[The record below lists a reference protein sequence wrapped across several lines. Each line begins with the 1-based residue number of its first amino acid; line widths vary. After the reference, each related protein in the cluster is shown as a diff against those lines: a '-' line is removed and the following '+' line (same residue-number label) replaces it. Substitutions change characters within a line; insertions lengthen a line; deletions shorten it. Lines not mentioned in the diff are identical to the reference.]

1 MPASERIGP
10 AYAAMMS
17 MTSHR
22 DRGLP
27 PATRGYC
34 RTICETTVAS
44 PKFRFWKWTNLSV
57 WAVYMFEFYGS
68 VEPYSEIA
76 AWRDEHE
83 G

>member
-34 RTICETTVAS
+34 RTMCETRDDRRLAQISVLEVGQMARFGGKTLPRTPLVAFLV
-44 PKFRFWKWTNLSV
+44 PQ
-57 WAVYMFEFYGS
+57 
-68 VEPYSEIA
+68 P
-76 AWRDEHE
+76 
-83 G
+83 

>member
-34 RTICETTVAS
+34 RTISEMTVAS
-44 PKFRFWKWTNLSV
+44 PKFQIWKWTNLSV
-57 WAVYMFEFYGS
+57 WAVKTLPRTPLVAFL
-68 VEPYSEIA
+68 VPQP
-76 AWRDEHE
+76 
-83 G
+83 

>member
-27 PATRGYC
+27 PATRGYWLLQDDLRDDRRLAQISVLEVDRLVHFGGKTLP
-34 RTICETTVAS
+34 RTPLVAFLV
-44 PKFRFWKWTNLSV
+44 PQ
-57 WAVYMFEFYGS
+57 
-68 VEPYSEIA
+68 P
-76 AWRDEHE
+76 
-83 G
+83 

>member
-34 RTICETTVAS
+34 RTISEMTVAS
-44 PKFRFWKWTNLSV
+44 PKFRFCLEVDRLVHFGGKTLPRTPLV
-57 WAVYMFEFYGS
+57 AFLV
-68 VEPYSEIA
+68 PQP
-76 AWRDEHE
+76 
-83 G
+83 

>member
-34 RTICETTVAS
+34 KTIYETIVARLAQISVLGFDKLVGIGDNPLGVGCSKS
-44 PKFRFWKWTNLSV
+44 PPI
-57 WAVYMFEFYGS
+57 G
-68 VEPYSEIA
+68 
-76 AWRDEHE
+76 D
-83 G
+83 

>member
-34 RTICETTVAS
+34 KTIYETIVARLAQISVLDFDKFVGIGGKTLPRTPLVAFLV
-44 PKFRFWKWTNLSV
+44 PQ
-57 WAVYMFEFYGS
+57 
-68 VEPYSEIA
+68 P
-76 AWRDEHE
+76 
-83 G
+83 